1 MPRKTYTPEQI
12 IGKLRQIE
20 VLIAQLSALFSQ
32 DWLQPFR
39 FMTIGRTLGD
49 FSV

>member
-20 VLIAQLSALFSQ
+20 VLIAQLSALVSPGLASALS
-32 DWLQPFR
+32 D
-39 FMTIGRTLGD
+39 
-49 FSV
+49 S